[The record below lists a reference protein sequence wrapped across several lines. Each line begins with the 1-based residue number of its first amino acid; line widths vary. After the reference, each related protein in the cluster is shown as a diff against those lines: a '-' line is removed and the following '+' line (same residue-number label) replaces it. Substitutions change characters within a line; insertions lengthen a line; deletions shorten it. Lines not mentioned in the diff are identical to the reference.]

1 MSFDLEQGYLQMPV
15 EEADIPNTAFRAGS
29 SGLHKLTRMPFRLS
43 NSGSSFCRLMEMHP
57 GDQQF
62 VTLLLYLDDICIF
75 AASIDKMLDCI
86 ELVFKWLEDFNLKIK
101 PQKCHFCQH
110 SIIFLGHVLSAEGIS
125 ANPKKVEKVK
135 YWPVPTNPKEL
146 QSFLGLASYYCCFI
160 PKFAAIAK
168 CLHQLVGPAN
178 HQKTKKYKMNIEP
191 VAESQ
196 LNRQTFLWTGKHQ
209 EAFDLLK
216 ACLTSVPVL
225 GYPDFNR
232 LFELEMDA
240 SLQGLGAVLSQRDET
255 GTSHVIAFAS
265 RSLQPSEQLMHNY
278 SSAKLEL
285 LALKWAVT
293 EKFRDYLLGSKFT
306 VYTDNNPLGYVKES
320 KLGVAQIRWLSKLAL
335 FDFDIKYRSGK
346 LNQAADTL
354 SHRPMTDEIL
364 SNTESDGYETI
375 SYAVMCDDLSE
386 VINGEKLPLDLKRA
400 VQAEINQQAPDSRKI
415 NAHSGMVD
423 VLSRVTPSMM
433 KEAQGEDIGISKT
446 IRYVKSGK
454 KPMLAQIRKIKS
466 RPV

>member
-1 MSFDLEQGYLQMPV
+1 
-15 EEADIPNTAFRAGS
+15 
-29 SGLHKLTRMPFRLS
+29 
-43 NSGSSFCRLMEMHP
+43 MEMCL

-75 AASIDKMLDCI
+75 AASIDEMLDHI

-101 PQKCHFCQH
+101 PKKCHFFQH
-110 SIIFLGHVLSAEGIS
+110 SVIFLGHILSAEGIS

-135 YWPVPTNPKEL
+135 NWAVPTNPKEL
-146 QSFLGLASYYCCFI
+146 QSFLGLTSYYCHFI
-160 PKFAAIAK
+160 LKFAAIAK

-178 HQKTKKYKMNIEP
+178 HQKTKKNKANDEP
-191 VAESQ
+191 VADSQ
-196 LNRQTFLWTGKHQ
+196 LKRQTFQWTGEHQ

-216 ACLTSVPVL
+216 ACLTSMPVL
-225 GYPDFNR
+225 GYPDFNH

-265 RSLQPSEQLMHNY
+265 RSLQPSEQSMHNY

-293 EKFRDYLLGSKFT
+293 KKFRDYLLGSKFT
-306 VYTDNNPLGYVKES
+306 VYTDNNPLAYVKES
-320 KLGVAQIRWLSKLAL
+320 KLGAAQIRWLSKLAL

-346 LNQAADTL
+346 LNQAADAL
-354 SHRPMTDEIL
+354 SHCPMTDEIL

-386 VINGEKLPLDLKRA
+386 VIKGEKLPLDLKRA
-400 VQAEINQQAPDSRKI
+400 VQVEIRQQVPDSRKI
-415 NAHSGMVD
+415 NVHSGMVD
-423 VLSRVTPSMM
+423 ILSRVTPTPW
-433 KEAQGEDIGISKT
+433 IC
-446 IRYVKSGK
+446 YV
-454 KPMLAQIRKIKS
+454 
-466 RPV
+466 